1 MIEELAEKVYSILGP
16 GYNECVYHNAME
28 VLLRQNGI
36 AYETERIVP
45 IPFEGHI
52 IGNLRADIIINKH
65 TILELKAVKSINE
78 SMECQARNYLKLL
91 NLTRAYLIN
100 FPQSP
105 GSKVEIRCI
114 EQPEEKME
122 ALFSRNMLNVQNR
135 PSGSSTPPR

>member
-1 MIEELAEKVYSILGP
+1 MIEDLAEKVYSILGP

-28 VLLRQNGI
+28 VLMRDMGI
-36 AYETERIVP
+36 AYETERIIP

-65 TILELKAVKSINE
+65 TILELKAVKSINDA
-78 SMECQARNYLKLL
+78 MEFQAKNYLKLL
-91 NLTRAYLIN
+91 NLSRAYLIN

-105 GSKVEIRCI
+105 HSKVEIRCI

-122 ALFSRNMLNVQNR
+122 ASYSKNTLNVQNTF
-135 PSGSSTPPR
+135 SGHSTPPR

>member
-1 MIEELAEKVYSILGP
+1 MIEALAEKVYSTLGP

-52 IGNLRADIIINKH
+52 IGNLRADIIIDKH
-65 TILELKAVKSINE
+65 TILELKAVKTINDA
-78 SMECQARNYLKLL
+78 MECQAKNYLKLL

-100 FPQSP
+100 FPQTP
-105 GSKVEIRCI
+105 DSKVEIRCI
-114 EQPEEKME
+114 EQPIEKTE
-122 ALFSRNMLNVQNR
+122 A
-135 PSGSSTPPR
+135 